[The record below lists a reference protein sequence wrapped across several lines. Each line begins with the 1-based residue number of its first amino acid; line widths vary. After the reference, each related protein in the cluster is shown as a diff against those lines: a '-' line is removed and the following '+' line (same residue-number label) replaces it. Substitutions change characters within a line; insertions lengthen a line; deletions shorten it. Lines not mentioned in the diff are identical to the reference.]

1 MRHVTNGGTLQWVFI
16 ILSRG
21 AEVQPRGIKKK
32 QFGDSG
38 DSGDSTGR
46 TYWKYLKMQPF
57 EKLKVLW
64 CENGIINGDTRMILG
79 KRMSMIKKRSGLFTA
94 RYSRRDLI
102 FFFWLTISSAA
113 HSSIRNESC
122 ALEFGEAE
130 GLPRP
135 KQSTETEGFT
145 DRNLRASFT
154 IPRER
159 EQ

>member
-102 FFFWLTISSAA
+102 FFF
-113 HSSIRNESC
+113 
-122 ALEFGEAE
+122 
-130 GLPRP
+130 
-135 KQSTETEGFT
+135 
-145 DRNLRASFT
+145 
-154 IPRER
+154 
-159 EQ
+159 

>member
-21 AEVQPRGIKKK
+21 AEVQPRGIKQK

-79 KRMSMIKKRSGLFTA
+79 KRMSMIKKRSGA
-94 RYSRRDLI
+94 I
-102 FFFWLTISSAA
+102 HGAI
-113 HSSIRNESC
+113 
-122 ALEFGEAE
+122 
-130 GLPRP
+130 
-135 KQSTETEGFT
+135 
-145 DRNLRASFT
+145 
-154 IPRER
+154 
-159 EQ
+159 

>member
-79 KRMSMIKKRSGLFTA
+79 KRMSMIKKRSGAIHGAIFTA
-94 RYSRRDLI
+94 RFD
-102 FFFWLTISSAA
+102 FFFLTYNIE
-113 HSSIRNESC
+113 R
-122 ALEFGEAE
+122 
-130 GLPRP
+130 
-135 KQSTETEGFT
+135 ST
-145 DRNLRASFT
+145 
-154 IPRER
+154 
-159 EQ
+159 